1 MESTQRLRLPLLSA
15 GQAQKEIVHNE
26 ALQLIDVVLAGAV
39 EEAPRS
45 TPPSAPTAGQCFIVG
60 PEPTGEWIGYADHLA
75 AFAAAGWRYL
85 PPAEGMTVLVRT
97 ARAAATY
104 SGGSWE
110 IGQLRGSAVHVD
122 GQQVLAARQAA
133 IGSPA
138 GGAVV
143 DNEARLA
150 INAMLAALR
159 AHGLIEQ

>member
-1 MESTQRLRLPLLSA
+1 MESTHRLGLPLLSP
-15 GQAQKEIVHNE
+15 GQAQKELFHNE
-26 ALQLIDVVLAGAV
+26 ALQQIDIVLAGAV
-39 EEAPRS
+39 EEGPR
-45 TPPSAPTAGQCFIVG
+45 TAPPSAPTAGQCFIVG

-75 AFAAAGWRYL
+75 AFSVAGWRYV
-85 PPAEGMTVLVRT
+85 PPVEGMTVFVRT
-97 ARAAATY
+97 VQAAATY
-104 SGGSWE
+104 FGGSWE

-122 GQQVLAARQAA
+122 GQQVLAARQGV